1 MTYFEHRYD
10 GRVTSSDPAMS
21 SSFAR
26 PVAAS
31 SATAMVAAFTMV
43 ACAMS
48 FDRVP
53 SLQGDTAPDVW
64 SVIGVKGMRPQA
76 QALECGD
83 AAGLRH
89 RRVAMPRNCVV
100 LRPPPPN
107 PWPEYRHRR
116 ERQELHNL
124 PVWWPEPT
132 LHEEIERGRADL

>member
-53 SLQGDTAPDVW
+53 ALQGDPAPDV
-64 SVIGVKGMRPQA
+64 
-76 QALECGD
+76 
-83 AAGLRH
+83 
-89 RRVAMPRNCVV
+89 
-100 LRPPPPN
+100 
-107 PWPEYRHRR
+107 
-116 ERQELHNL
+116 
-124 PVWWPEPT
+124 
-132 LHEEIERGRADL
+132 